1 MNFCLETTDKCINTD
16 AMEETS
22 GNIIKI
28 INKEAIS
35 SICSTEIPSKPIPSN
50 RSIEALN
57 TQKSMESQLKQ
68 AMILAST
75 RSSLLL
81 ETENR
86 LAIAQG
92 RIKGLERNLEGR
104 EKALREELDRTA
116 KTTSPRKDDNILS
129 ITIASLQNL
138 LLEKD
143 TTLSRYQDLLR
154 TERQNRSSA
163 FDDHRAEVKTLQNT
177 IEELEIRIKVRD
189 REVEGLRNKLAEQE
203 NRMTVVSTVD
213 KDNSPVKSACGSRL
227 PETKIHFEEELTGS
241 QQLPDKFIEDMF
253 LDDRSAFEMD
263 SSETNDLRKRL
274 LSAEEDVRKLQSKLR
289 DVSNRELGWERN
301 LSEKDKEITALNDRF
316 VVK

>member
-1 MNFCLETTDKCINTD
+1 
-16 AMEETS
+16 MEDTS
-22 GNIIKI
+22 GATKEI
-28 INKEAIS
+28 INKAAMGS
-35 SICSTEIPSKPIPSN
+35 TSSTEIASKPIPSI
-50 RSIEALN
+50 RSTETLN
-57 TQKSMESQLKQ
+57 AQKSMESQLKQ
-68 AMILAST
+68 AMILASS

-189 REVEGLRNKLAEQE
+189 REVEVLRDKLAEKE
-203 NRMTVVSTVD
+203 TRMAEGTVD
-213 KDNSPVKSACGSRL
+213 KEITPVKSACGSRL
-227 PETKIHFEEELTGS
+227 EKKIKFEEELTSS
-241 QQLPDKFIEDMF
+241 QQLPDTFIEDLF
-253 LDDRSAFEMD
+253 LDDRGAFEMD
-263 SSETNDLRKRL
+263 NVETNDLRKRL
-274 LSAEEDVRKLQSKLR
+274 LFAEENVRKLQGKLR

-301 LSEKDKEITALNDRF
+301 LSEKDKEITALNERF
-316 VVK
+316 VVNQFIYEQSF

>member
-1 MNFCLETTDKCINTD
+1 
-16 AMEETS
+16 MEDTS
-22 GNIIKI
+22 RRENEIDS
-28 INKEAIS
+28 KEAIS
-35 SICSTEIPSKPIPSN
+35 SISQPEIASQPLQFN
-50 RSIEALN
+50 RDTLN
-57 TQKSMESQLKQ
+57 SQKSMESQLKQ

-92 RIKGLERNLEGR
+92 RIKGLERNLESR

-163 FDDHRAEVKTLQNT
+163 FDDHRTEVKTLQNS

-189 REVEGLRNKLAEQE
+189 REVEGLRDKLAEQKC
-203 NRMTVVSTVD
+203 RMEEGTDNEIQTVKNACVSSLE
-213 KDNSPVKSACGSRL
+213 K
-227 PETKIHFEEELTGS
+227 KIKLEEELTSS
-241 QQLPDKFIEDMF
+241 QQLPDTFIEDLF
-253 LDDRSAFEMD
+253 LDDRSTFEID
-263 SSETNDLRKRL
+263 NAETNDLRKRL

-301 LSEKDKEITALNDRF
+301 LSEKDKEITALNERF
-316 VVK
+316 EMN

>member
-1 MNFCLETTDKCINTD
+1 
-16 AMEETS
+16 
-22 GNIIKI
+22 
-28 INKEAIS
+28 
-35 SICSTEIPSKPIPSN
+35 
-50 RSIEALN
+50 
-57 TQKSMESQLKQ
+57 MESQLKQ

-163 FDDHRAEVKTLQNT
+163 FDDHRVEVKTLQKT

-189 REVEGLRNKLAEQE
+189 REVEGLRDKLAEHKNLLAE
-203 NRMTVVSTVD
+203 GNVHRESSPAKST
-213 KDNSPVKSACGSRL
+213 CGSSL
-227 PETKIHFEEELTGS
+227 EKKIKFEEELSSS
-241 QQLPDKFIEDMF
+241 QQLPDAFIEDLF
-253 LDDRSAFEMD
+253 LDDRSAFEID
-263 SSETNDLRKRL
+263 SGETNDLRKRL
-274 LSAEEDVRKLQSKLR
+274 LAAEEDVRKLQSKLR

-301 LSEKDKEITALNDRF
+301 LSEKDKEIAALNGRF
-316 VVK
+316 AVN